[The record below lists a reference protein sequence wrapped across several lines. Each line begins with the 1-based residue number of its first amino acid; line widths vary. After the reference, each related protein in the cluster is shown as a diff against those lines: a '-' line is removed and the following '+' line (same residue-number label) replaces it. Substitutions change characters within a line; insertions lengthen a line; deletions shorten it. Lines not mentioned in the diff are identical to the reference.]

1 MKQTV
6 KKIRGYEFEWY
17 TDKELLDIFPEIKS
31 IIPVKISELKATIKE
46 EEKEILKKLNQI
58 KELRTDDFS
67 KWFCRE
73 IVKMEFMPELMEH
86 DRELSRFKRYSQIL
100 NPSKKYIPNFQEKIE
115 TAKNYPIYEI
125 ASRYVE
131 LRQSGKNYTGLCP
144 FHNEKHSSFYIY
156 TESNTYH
163 CFGCQA
169 HGSVINLV
177 MELHGVDFKNAVEI
191 LQK

>member
-1 MKQTV
+1 MKQAV
-6 KKIRGYEFEWY
+6 KKIRGYEFEWH
-17 TDKELLDIFPEIKS
+17 TDKELLDIFPEIKT
-31 IIPVKISELKATIKE
+31 IIPAKISELKATIKE
-46 EEKEILKKLNQI
+46 EEKGILKKLNQI
-58 KELRTDDFS
+58 KELQTDDFS
-67 KWFCRE
+67 KWFYRE
-73 IVKMEFMPELMEH
+73 IVGMEFMPKLMAY

-131 LRQSGKNYTGLCP
+131 LRQSGNNYTGLCP
-144 FHNEKHSSFYIY
+144 FHNEKHASFYIY

-169 HGSVINLV
+169 HGSVINLT